1 MKKGVKIKDLTKL
14 KKDAINT
21 SGELQE
27 LDFKFENLK
36 QERKDLYKKIYKN
49 QLGIEL

>member
-1 MKKGVKIKDLTKL
+1 MKKGVNIDRLNQL
-14 KKDAINT
+14 KKDAIKT

-36 QERKDLYKKIYKN
+36 QERKDLYNKIYIN
-49 QLGIEL
+49 QL